1 MGRAM
6 EATQKT
12 CDVKITAN
20 SLTALC
26 LNFTQK
32 KKKKRKKERKKER
45 KKKSKKAFS
54 KERVSKHSSGDES
67 QTGEPRR

>member
-26 LNFTQK
+26 LNFK
-32 KKKKRKKERKKER
+32 KKKKKKERKKER